1 MNLKIIS
8 FNIRCRDDENG
19 HSISERAPRLAS
31 IIYKHSPDII
41 GFQECRPQWEEP
53 LGRFFGEEYEMYNK
67 YRNKTVDIESS
78 PILWK
83 RDKFEFIKSG
93 YFWLSDTPEIESR
106 GWDEL
111 FNCFRMCVY
120 VILKEKISGK
130 MFTVMNTHFGFGD
143 FGQVESAKL
152 VYNYSKKVS
161 NFPTFVVGDFNMNME
176 SPGYAEIVKHFTD
189 VNAVTEKDFRDT
201 YHGYDVSKK
210 RNQHIDYCFVDN
222 KITPVSQKIL
232 DETFE
237 GKFPS
242 DHFGLLIN
250 VAINN
255 E

>member
-53 LGRFFGEEYEMYNK
+53 LGRFFGEEYDMYNK

-120 VILKEKISGK
+120 VILKEMCI
-130 MFTVMNTHFGFGD
+130 
-143 FGQVESAKL
+143 ESK
-152 VYNYSKKVS
+152 
-161 NFPTFVVGDFNMNME
+161 
-176 SPGYAEIVKHFTD
+176 
-189 VNAVTEKDFRDT
+189 
-201 YHGYDVSKK
+201 
-210 RNQHIDYCFVDN
+210 
-222 KITPVSQKIL
+222 
-232 DETFE
+232 
-237 GKFPS
+237 
-242 DHFGLLIN
+242 LIN
-250 VAINN
+250 ILYEILYLNKPKENILEYKFRIYDYSFWVNNGFLKLQEQSGAPAIFKVPHPK
-255 E
+255 